1 MLRLPIC
8 SERSHEREA
17 GRGHVVRE
25 MHREPVVDAHCREA
39 ADEIVRL
46 RSRLAQAREALI
58 DAEDRLS
65 GVLEGRYPNA
75 CEAALAF
82 IRATLAT
89 IPATTESRDG

>member
-1 MLRLPIC
+1 MSETPDVVTLLREI
-8 SERSHEREA
+8 
-17 GRGHVVRE
+17 
-25 MHREPVVDAHCREA
+25 HREPVVDAICRQA

-46 RSRLAQAREALI
+46 RSNLAQAREALI
-58 DAEDRLS
+58 EAEDRLA

-89 IPATTESRDG
+89 IPTMDGET